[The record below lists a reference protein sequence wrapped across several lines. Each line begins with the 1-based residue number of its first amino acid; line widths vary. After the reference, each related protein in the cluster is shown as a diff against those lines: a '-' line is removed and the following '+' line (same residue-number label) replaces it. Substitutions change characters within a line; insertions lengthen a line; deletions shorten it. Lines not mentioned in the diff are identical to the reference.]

1 MEKKIIITIG
11 RQYGSGGSYVG
22 KKLAEQLGIAFYD
35 KELINLA
42 SKESGICGEFSEKA
56 DERNSGSLLKA
67 LAMGFSMNNAIFQ
80 SNDYLSNESLFQIQ
94 SDVIRKVAAEQSC
107 ILVGRCAD
115 YILRDNPR
123 CVNVFISSSRED
135 RIARLCHLHSISEDA
150 AEEKMNKA
158 DKRRA
163 EYYNYY
169 SYKTWG
175 AAATYHLCIDS
186 SVLGIDETVSYIEE
200 FVRETST
207 EIPLVVASERGRG
220 QTEGSNIFGVMDRH
234 HDQR

>member
-11 RQYGSGGSYVG
+11 RQYGSGGRYVG

-42 SKESGICGEFSEKA
+42 SKESGICGEFFEKA

-115 YILRDNPR
+115 YILRDNEN
-123 CVNVFISSSRED
+123 CISVFISARMEDGSGELSSM
-135 RIARLCHLHSISEDA
+135 LIS
-150 AEEKMNKA
+150 
-158 DKRRA
+158 KRKKPRNISGKQINPGLLIIITIPIKSGGLQNLTTCVSA
-163 EYYNYY
+163 
-169 SYKTWG
+169 
-175 AAATYHLCIDS
+175 LPF
-186 SVLGIDETVSYIEE
+186 TVSTK
-200 FVRETST
+200 RP
-207 EIPLVVASERGRG
+207 PLS
-220 QTEGSNIFGVMDRH
+220 GSL
-234 HDQR
+234 

>member
-11 RQYGSGGSYVG
+11 RQYGSGGRYVG

-42 SKESGICGEFSEKA
+42 SKESGICGEFFEKA

-115 YILRDNPR
+115 YILRDNEN
-123 CVNVFISSSRED
+123 CISVFISARMEDGSGELSSM
-135 RIARLCHLHSISEDA
+135 LIS
-150 AEEKMNKA
+150 
-158 DKRRA
+158 KRKKPRNISGKQINPGLLIIITIPIKSGGLQNLTTCVSA
-163 EYYNYY
+163 
-169 SYKTWG
+169 
-175 AAATYHLCIDS
+175 LPF
-186 SVLGIDETVSYIEE
+186 TVSTK
-200 FVRETST
+200 R
-207 EIPLVVASERGRG
+207 PLLS
-220 QTEGSNIFGVMDRH
+220 GSL
-234 HDQR
+234 

>member
-1 MEKKIIITIG
+1 MEKKILITIG
-11 RQYGSGGSYVG
+11 RQYGSGGRFVG
-22 KKLAEQLGIAFYD
+22 KKLAAHLGIAFYE
-35 KELINLA
+35 KEVLNLA
-42 SKESGICGEFSEKA
+42 SKESGICGEFFEKA
-56 DERNSGSLLKA
+56 DERYSGSLLKA
-67 LAMGFSMNNAIFQ
+67 IAMGFSMNNAIFQ

-94 SDVIRKVAAEQSC
+94 SDVIRKVAAEQSW
-107 ILVGRCAD
+107 IIVGRWAD

-123 CVNVFISSSRED
+123 CVNVFIFSSRED
-135 RIARLCHLHSISEDA
+135 CIARLCHLHSISEDA

-200 FVRETST
+200 FVRKK
-207 EIPLVVASERGRG
+207 LKL
-220 QTEGSNIFGVMDRH
+220 
-234 HDQR
+234 